1 MAELVEADIQP
12 VVVQR
17 IMYGMRQVHLVS
29 VIVVS
34 NTLVVERAIAEEVAQ
49 LAEVSTRVVHVQQ
62 IILGMVVLAFAIVVS
77 NTLVAELAIVE
88 EVARLVE
95 ASTRVVHVQAYMHGM
110 AHHVLIRIV
119 TAVRVDIVRL
129 AAV

>member
-1 MAELVEADIQP
+1 M
-12 VVVQR
+12 
-17 IMYGMRQVHLVS
+17 
-29 VIVVS
+29 
-34 NTLVVERAIAEEVAQ
+34 
-49 LAEVSTRVVHVQQ
+49 QQ
-62 IILGMVVLAFAIVVS
+62 IILGMAVLAFAIVVS